1 MYVVD
6 VQGCEAEALMN
17 WVLDF
22 LGHSS
27 SLVLGEILERER
39 ERERER
45 SERPRD
51 PERDVIP

>member
-1 MYVVD
+1 M
-6 VQGCEAEALMN
+6 MN

-45 SERPRD
+45 DLRD
-51 PERDVIP
+51 PETQREM

>member
-1 MYVVD
+1 MCKV
-6 VQGCEAEALMN
+6 CEAEALMN

-27 SLVLGEILERER
+27 SLVLGEILGRER
-39 ERERER
+39 ERDL
-45 SERPRD
+45 RD

>member
-1 MYVVD
+1 M
-6 VQGCEAEALMN
+6 MN

-39 ERERER
+39 ER

-51 PERDVIP
+51 PERDAIPYRVVAERKA